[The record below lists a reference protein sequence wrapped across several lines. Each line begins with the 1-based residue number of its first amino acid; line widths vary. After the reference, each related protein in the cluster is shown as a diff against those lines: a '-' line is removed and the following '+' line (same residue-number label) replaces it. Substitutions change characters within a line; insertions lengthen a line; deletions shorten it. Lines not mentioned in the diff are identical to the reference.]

1 MCSLYPSPVTPMA
14 KERYRKISVRM
25 WNDREFMSLSNDA
38 KLIWVYILTC
48 PAMLPFGA
56 MRATMAGMAE
66 ELGMEP
72 KGFREGFQ
80 ELLAKG
86 LAKHCP
92 KALCLVVPK
101 FIQHNM
107 PENPNVITSWR
118 ESIHMAPECDLLDS
132 HMSLVSQQVKGLPEP
147 FVKAFAKAFPIP
159 FGKGMPIQ
167 EQEQLQEQEQDNTP
181 LPPSPGGGVGEQ
193 QEIEQ
198 ASSQSPSLQKPPNPN
213 PPIPQPPPSRSRLT
227 VAQMERFEQ
236 WYREYPKKVSR
247 GQAEKAWLTVEK
259 IHFGGVDELIDVL
272 RQQKVSPEWLKE
284 GGKYIPHPATYLN
297 AKKWMDEVDAPM
309 ATDAPFGEPGVA
321 QGLLEQFGID
331 Q

>member
-1 MCSLYPSPVTPMA
+1 MIQPMA

-80 ELLAKG
+80 ELLGKG

-118 ESIHMAPECDLLDS
+118 ESIHMAPECDLLDI
-132 HMSLVSQQVKGLPEP
+132 HMSLVAQQVKGLPEP

-167 EQEQLQEQEQDNTP
+167 EQEQEQLQEQDNTP
-181 LPPSPGGGVGEQ
+181 LPPSPGGSVDGEEEMQ

-198 ASSQSPSLQKPPNPN
+198 PSHQPPSFQSLPNPN
-213 PPIPQPPPSRSRLT
+213 PPIPPPPPSRSRLT
-227 VAQMERFEQ
+227 VAQMQRFEQ
-236 WYREYPKKVSR
+236 WYRQYPKKVSR
-247 GQAEKAWLTVEK
+247 GQAEKAWLTVERMND
-259 IHFGGVDELIDVL
+259 VDVDGMVDKLEE
-272 RQQKVSPEWLKE
+272 QKGSPDWLKE
-284 GGKYIPHPATYLN
+284 NGRYIPHPATYLN
-297 AKKWMDEVDAPM
+297 AKKWLDEADAPESS
-309 ATDAPFGEPGVA
+309 DDLFDNYVA
-321 QGLLEQFGID
+321 AGLKAQFG
-331 Q
+331 